1 MTAREAE
8 VMAGLMRQVVTE
20 GTGSAVRTDAYTAA
34 GKTGTAEYS
43 SDEEKDHSWFIG
55 MSNVDNPE
63 LVISIIIESS
73 DGSASAVN
81 MAKQIFDAYYY

>member
-1 MTAREAE
+1 
-8 VMAGLMRQVVTE
+8 
-20 GTGSAVRTDAYTAA
+20 
-34 GKTGTAEYS
+34 
-43 SDEEKDHSWFIG
+43 